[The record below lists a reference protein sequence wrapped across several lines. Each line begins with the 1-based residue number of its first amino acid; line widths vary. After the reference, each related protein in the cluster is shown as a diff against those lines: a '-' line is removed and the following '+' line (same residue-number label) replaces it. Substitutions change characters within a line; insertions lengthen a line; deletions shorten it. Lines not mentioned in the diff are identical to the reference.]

1 MVPNFFFGELFLF
14 PFRYI
19 VSDFSTE
26 VEFSFNM
33 EFKVEEREME
43 SPIDIEKKQ
52 WIALVIYFGSYI
64 MSDLLDS
71 IYDFSH
77 LTLVT
82 FSFIHF
88 SLLLFLI
95 IYLLKKD
102 LSITVF
108 NKEQAST
115 RKSLLIIFMSLFI
128 IVIGLIIISIL
139 RSLLLSTPNENPTV
153 NILKSF
159 PIMIIPMVLMGPII
173 EEIIFRRIL
182 LVSFTKK
189 YNLLVAVVI
198 VSIIFA
204 VWHQSLSSFPNYFFL
219 SVVYSYSYYLSNRLM
234 VPVILHVLWNLIAS
248 SIQIFVM

>member
-1 MVPNFFFGELFLF
+1 
-14 PFRYI
+14 
-19 VSDFSTE
+19 
-26 VEFSFNM
+26 
-33 EFKVEEREME
+33 ME

-52 WIALVIYFGSYI
+52 WIALVIYFGTYI
-64 MSDLLDS
+64 MSDLIDS

-82 FSFIHF
+82 FSFFHF

-128 IVIGLIIISIL
+128 IVIGLIIISLL

-159 PIMIIPMVLMGPII
+159 PIMIIPMVFMAPII

-189 YNLLVAVVI
+189 YNLLGAVVI
-198 VSIIFA
+198 VSLIFA
-204 VWHQSLSSFPNYFFL
+204 AWHQSLSSFPNYFFL

-248 SIQIFVM
+248 SIQIFLI